1 LQQQTSVKKKMKE
14 PKPYLLTLVT
24 VFLLISLGLLAATI
38 YLYFNSAPQ
47 TADIYP
53 NKKNSSGK
61 TVSGTRDSLEKIYA
75 ATIKDLDASFAAIPA
90 GYSNITGNQD
100 LVNIPSGIKNT
111 DTSAALEKL
120 RNEISSILS
129 DKNPAPDLTSAKAKI
144 SELQV
149 LVDELKN
156 KNTLITKENERLFAM
171 LKQVTGNTQKSEPVY
186 KNTNEAVPSPKAV
199 VNLFKADDIQ
209 VSATTSTDFI
219 EKETTR
225 AEETDN
231 LVGSFILK
239 NNSGQN
245 TVSEVMVV
253 VVQPDGKILQTSNW
267 ETGVFYTSAGKQIY
281 SKKLRFNNNSGESK
295 KLNFSLQAEKYLPGK
310 YTIEVY
316 HDGAIIGRAIKIL
329 S

>member
-1 LQQQTSVKKKMKE
+1 MKE
-14 PKPYLLTLVT
+14 TKPYLLTLVT
-24 VFLLISLGLLAATI
+24 IFLIISVGLLGTTI
-38 YLYFNSAPQ
+38 YLYFNSTSQ
-47 TADIYP
+47 TAAVYP
-53 NKKNSSGK
+53 NKKLSSAK
-61 TVSGTRDSLEKIYA
+61 SISSTKDSLEKIYA

-90 GYSNITGNQD
+90 GYSNISTNQD
-100 LVNIPSGIKNT
+100 VVNNLSGIKNN

-120 RNEISSILS
+120 RTEISSILS
-129 DKNPAPDLTSAKAKI
+129 DKNPAPDLASAKVKI

-156 KNTLITKENERLFAM
+156 KNNRITKENERLFAM
-171 LKQVTGNTQKSEPVY
+171 LKQVTGNTQKSEAVN
-186 KNTNEAVPSPKAV
+186 KNTNEAVASPKV
-199 VNLFKADDIQ
+199 VGNLFKADNIQ
-209 VSATTSTDFI
+209 LSATTSTEFI
-219 EKETTR
+219 EKETIR
-225 AEETDN
+225 ADETDN

-253 VVQPDGKILQTSNW
+253 VLQPDGKVLQTSNW
-267 ETGVFYTSAGKQIY
+267 ETGIFYTSAGKQIY
-281 SKKLRFNNNSGESK
+281 SKKLRFNNNGGESK

-316 HDGAIIGRAIKIL
+316 HDGTVIGRAIKIL